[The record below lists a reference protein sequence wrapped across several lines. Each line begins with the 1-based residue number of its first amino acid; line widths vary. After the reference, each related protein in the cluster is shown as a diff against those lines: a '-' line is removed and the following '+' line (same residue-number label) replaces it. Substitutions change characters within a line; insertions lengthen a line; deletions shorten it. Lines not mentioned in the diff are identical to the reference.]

1 MTKAKKRILI
11 CSIVAAL
18 VLSLIYFVF
27 FSGFKMYISYVE
39 CSQYDD
45 FDLVVYDF
53 ERVATAVKHYGNNRY
68 FLLTTGI
75 KKVGDTQNPKIQFN
89 SDERQSIDR
98 IKSYCYSITHHN
110 LNIVESGENYIMFEY
125 DDSLGCGIVYTTDIN
140 SHWGFFSD
148 YGYTKL
154 AKNWYAYYR

>member
-1 MTKAKKRILI
+1 M
-11 CSIVAAL
+11 SIPWVAREVNL
-18 VLSLIYFVF
+18 YMFYS
-27 FSGFKMYISYVE
+27 SGS
-39 CSQYDD
+39 
-45 FDLVVYDF
+45 VVDDF
-53 ERVATAVKHYGNNRY
+53 ERVSKAVKNNGNNRY

-75 KKVGDTQNPKIQFN
+75 KIVGDTQNPKIQFN
-89 SDERQSIDR
+89 SDEKQSIDR

-125 DDSLGCGIVYTTDIN
+125 DDGLGCGIVYTTDIN

-154 AKNWYAYYR
+154 AKNWYAYYRWCGCIAVSDNITQINKESHHS

>member
-1 MTKAKKRILI
+1 MTKAKKRILVCGI
-11 CSIVAAL
+11 ASAL
-18 VLSLIYFVF
+18 VLSLIYLVF

-45 FDLVVYDF
+45 FDSVVDDF
-53 ERVATAVKHYGNNRY
+53 ERVSKAVKNNGNNRY

-75 KKVGDTQNPKIQFN
+75 KIVGDTQNPKIQFN
-89 SDERQSIDR
+89 SDEKQSIDR

-125 DDSLGCGIVYTTDIN
+125 DDGLGCGIVYTTDIN